1 MEPTS
6 ENTAERLKLIDQL
19 KTFLVTAP
27 EGQKETIKQHPLSQ
41 NEFISCVRWNDAFYI
56 SGTDIVRSLLFR
68 FQAFGRPVKHLKKFE
83 EGIFSDLRNL
93 KHGTDAI
100 LEGPKSLFLDL
111 LFQNNCIRT
120 QKKQKVFF
128 WYSVPHDRLFLDAL
142 ERDLKREKMGIEPTT
157 VAVAQPAVTIS
168 LDTTQAM
175 FDNVRKT
182 ILSEL
187 NIGGSFGVQQYR
199 ENASAN
205 DPPTT
210 PPNDNRDSSSSI
222 STSQDPNN
230 ETVSNLAVSL
240 RRSDLRKASSASTI
254 FGQFSLFE
262 GSPTYKQRRR
272 RVTSTTSQQQIQ
284 QQILHQIGTNSRGNN
299 PELSK
304 PLGNNNNGNNNTGD
318 LVDKGKLTDTTIG
331 NSGSTWRNNDLS
343 SSSNN
348 NTDDDASSVATRYF
362 NCPLPSCDKYF
373 KRLEHMK
380 RHLRTHTM
388 ERPYMCEMC
397 GKRFS
402 RSDNFAQHKKT
413 HERNKTGKVLGWEP
427 PAASS
432 PPSRISKKTSNNKSP
447 ASAKSSVSSR
457 GGYLSK
463 SITKSFPHAKAR
475 NISQSTSHS
484 KSKRASPYGSRSTNR
499 GRPVTSRRS
508 SLPISINSEKA
519 ATSRMIH
526 QRRQSVY
533 RSSSDRGC
541 EDVET
546 EIAYESDWTQHHN
559 SIEYQEQLLQPELS
573 ISTTSSSTVSCYDTS
588 PTCSQLPTIKIED
601 LEPYSDIQHSN
612 QMEDTAMMMV
622 EEYVPQEHQ
631 YHWEDESASDWQRRV
646 DWNQYSSPVGSDTND
661 TEDMVVENYS
671 DKQESLA
678 SFPNY
683 YYLSQTSP
691 YNHYDV
697 SNTSSCLASPT
708 MLPAFLI
715 KTTTTSTS
723 NSTVTTAV
731 NSPIMLPSDFNAP
744 SHYFSDESPTI
755 TPSDALLQP
764 H

>member
-6 ENTAERLKLIDQL
+6 KNTTERLKLIDQL
-19 KTFLVTAP
+19 KSFLVTAP
-27 EGQKETIKQHPLSQ
+27 DGQQETIKQHPLSP
-41 NEFISCVRWNDAFYI
+41 NEFISCVKWNDAFYI
-56 SGTDIVRSLLFR
+56 SGTDIVRSLVFR
-68 FQAFGRPVKHLKKFE
+68 FHAFGRPVRHLKKFE

-100 LEGPKSLFLDL
+100 LEGPKSPFLDL

-120 QKKQKVFF
+120 QKKQKVFY

-187 NIGGSFGVQQYR
+187 NISSSFCIQH
-199 ENASAN
+199 ENTSTNEPFGDA
-205 DPPTT
+205 T
-210 PPNDNRDSSSSI
+210 PDDNRSNV
-222 STSQDPNN
+222 STSQDPDDD
-230 ETVSNLAVSL
+230 TITNLAISL
-240 RRSDLRKASSASTI
+240 RKNDLRKASSASTI

-272 RVTSTTSQQQIQ
+272 RVTSTTQQQQIQ
-284 QQILHQIGTNSRGNN
+284 QQILYQVGTNSRDNHS
-299 PELSK
+299 ELSRSLAK
-304 PLGNNNNGNNNTGD
+304 NNGNNDNASDSVYRNKGD
-318 LVDKGKLTDTTIG
+318 GTTTA
-331 NSGSTWRNNDLS
+331 NSGNAWRNNDLS

-348 NTDDDASSVATRYF
+348 NTDDDISSVATRYF

-388 ERPYMCEMC
+388 ERPYMCELC

-413 HERNKTGKVLGWEP
+413 HDRNKTGKILGSP
-427 PAASS
+427 SS
-432 PPSRISKKTSNNKSP
+432 PPSRHLRKTSISKTSGGIKLPVGSL
-447 ASAKSSVSSR
+447 R
-457 GGYLSK
+457 GYLGK
-463 SITKSFPHAKAR
+463 SITKSFPPAKTRSA
-475 NISQSTSHS
+475 SQSNNHS
-484 KSKRASPYGSRSTNR
+484 KSSRALPYSNRSINR
-499 GRPVTSRRS
+499 GRPATSRRL
-508 SLPISINSEKA
+508 SLPISINSSKA
-519 ATSRMIH
+519 ASNRLIH
-526 QRRQSVY
+526 QRRQPTYPNLV
-533 RSSSDRGC
+533 DRGGD
-541 EDVET
+541 DVET
-546 EIAYESDWTQHHN
+546 EAAYDPDWIQHHN
-559 SIEYQEQLLQPELS
+559 SIEYQEQSLQPELS
-573 ISTTSSSTVSCYDTS
+573 ISTTSSSTASSYNTS
-588 PTCSQLPTIKIED
+588 PTSSQLPTIKIED
-601 LEPYSDIQHSN
+601 LEPYSDIQHLN

-622 EEYVPQEHQ
+622 EEFVPQEHQ

-646 DWNQYSSPVGSDTND
+646 DWNQYSSPAGSDIND
-661 TEDMVVENYS
+661 TEDIMVENYS
-671 DKQESLA
+671 DQQESLA

-683 YYLSQTSP
+683 YYLSQPSP

-731 NSPIMLPSDFNAP
+731 NSPIMMPSDFN
-744 SHYFSDESPTI
+744 YFSDESPTI